1 MDPELDDRE
10 LAALKRAF
18 KLRVEQ
24 ERLGTGP
31 VIRLLA
37 EHNVRQGFV
46 EPGVFDTIAKGLSE
60 PLTDVA
66 RFAYM
71 SGWRKK
77 EVLSLMSSDVDRD
90 GQRVTLR
97 RELSKNREPRVLPL
111 TGALLELIE
120 RRWRAREYRN
130 VDHRTQDPERLPV
143 LSDRERG

>member
-10 LAALKRAF
+10 LATLKRAF
-18 KLRVEQ
+18 NLAVEQ

-60 PLTDVA
+60 
-66 RFAYM
+66 
-71 SGWRKK
+71 
-77 EVLSLMSSDVDRD
+77 VLSLMWSDVDRD
-90 GQRVTLR
+90 GQRVTLG

-120 RRWRAREYRN
+120 RRWRAREYRSA
-130 VDHRTQDPERLPV
+130 V
-143 LSDRERG
+143 

>member
-10 LAALKRAF
+10 LA
-18 KLRVEQ
+18 
-24 ERLGTGP
+24 
-31 VIRLLA
+31 
-37 EHNVRQGFV
+37 
-46 EPGVFDTIAKGLSE
+46 EPGVFDKIAKGLSE

-77 EVLSLMSSDVDRD
+77 EVLSLMWSDLDRD

-120 RRWRAREYRN
+120 RRWRAREYRSA
-130 VDHRTQDPERLPV
+130 VRSMDRAGVSQPV
-143 LSDRERG
+143 NRG